1 MQWLSVFVTR
11 KFCRPYISIN
21 CIFRKR
27 GLIMETLIMMT
38 GKTFVKAELAA
49 MAVGAMAMGG
59 LVWLCNKWDEN
70 YRSARDAGAVM

>member
-1 MQWLSVFVTR
+1 
-11 KFCRPYISIN
+11 
-21 CIFRKR
+21 
-27 GLIMETLIMMT
+27 MEALIMMT

-59 LVWLCNKWDEN
+59 LVWLCNRWDEN